1 MSGPV
6 WIPLLSGVVVAATP
20 LLLAAAGELVCER
33 AGLLN
38 LGVEGMMAVGAVSGF
53 IAAFQ
58 SGNAYLGLLA
68 GVAAGAL
75 CGLLFAWLT
84 VQLVAD
90 QVATGLALTILGHG
104 MSGFMGHAYA
114 GQSIGGLQAVPIPGL
129 AQLPVLGPVLF
140 RHTLPVYLALLML
153 FAVHWFLTHSRGGLT
168 LRSVGEDPRVAHSLG
183 LPVYLVRYCAAVF
196 GGAMAGLAGAF
207 LSTAY
212 TPMWAEGMVAGQGWI
227 AIGLVVFAT
236 WRPLRLL
243 FGAWL
248 FAGVGIGQLFSQAVG
263 LSVNTYLLSALP
275 YLAVIAAL
283 VLISRDP
290 LRIRLNTPA
299 SLGRPFRVET

>member
-1 MSGPV
+1 MNTAI
-6 WIPLLSGVVVAATP
+6 WISLLASVVVAATP
-20 LLLAAAGELVCER
+20 LLLAATGELVCER

-38 LGVEGMMAVGAVSGF
+38 LGVEGMMAVGAVCGF
-53 IAAFQ
+53 IGAFHT
-58 SGNAYLGLLA
+58 GNAYVGLLV
-68 GVAAGAL
+68 GVAAGAV

-104 MSGFMGHAYA
+104 LSGFIGHGYA
-114 GQSIGGLQAVPIPGL
+114 GASIAGLKPLALPGL
-129 AQLPVLGPVLF
+129 AQIPLLGPILF
-140 RHTLPVYLALLML
+140 DHTLPVYAALLL
-153 FAVHWFLTHSRGGLT
+153 VAGVHWFLTRSRAGLT
-168 LRSVGEDPRVAHSLG
+168 LRSVGEDPKVSYSLG
-183 LPVYLVRYCAAVF
+183 LRVYAVRYAAAIF
-196 GGAMAGLAGAF
+196 GGAMAGFAGAF

-227 AIGLVVFAT
+227 AVGLVVFAT

-243 FGAWL
+243 AGAWL

-263 LSVNTYLLSALP
+263 FALNTYLLSALP
-275 YLAVIAAL
+275 YLAVLLAL

-299 SLGRPFRVET
+299 SLGRPFRAET